1 MDEQMFPFDPVSA
14 ILKLHRLA
22 ETIAQ
27 DEASRIGNQA
37 QARLS
42 ARLNRIHRG
51 KHGVDF

>member
-1 MDEQMFPFDPVSA
+1 MDERMFPFNLVSVV
-14 ILKLHRLA
+14 LKLNRLT

-27 DEASRIGNQA
+27 DEASHVGNQA